1 MVICRSVNV
10 LDTLFWKLVPGNL
23 FWETCAEKLGNAEF
37 NLNSLY
43 PDLGELSLEAL
54 TQKTLNENFKTG
66 LLKRLKTLVKESV
79 DCHAICEHSVKGIV
93 QSLDICG
100 CQLRIF
106 NSEATLTTALYE
118 YVCDRDEVGSI
129 LIHHTSF
136 PDTDPPNI
144 SPIVEAKLTHD
155 YSETPVFTFRYPL
168 ISQMEVLGELVVHRE
183 EHENFDADTLDLLD
197 EIGTYCAI
205 GLRQM
210 RFLRVSQTQSVE
222 LKRLHQLQDTFLSTV
237 SYELR
242 IPLSNIKMS
251 SQMLG
256 LALRRSAEVNAL
268 ADAQTPFILE
278 APAYSKVSCYL
289 EVLQKECDREI
300 KLIQDLLDLQQLD
313 NETVSLLVSSIDI
326 PQWLTYVVNPFPKR
340 FQEHNINYSI
350 DIEPDLPAL
359 VCDQNSL
366 SRIMVELLNNAYRYT
381 PSGESIWIHV
391 FQKKNT
397 RSNSPTQLYLQVINS
412 GVEIPLE
419 ERSKVFGRFYRIP
432 RLDIRKLGGTGLGL
446 ALVKKLTLRLGGE
459 VKLESVGGATTF
471 TVILPFQSLRS

>member
-1 MVICRSVNV
+1 M
-10 LDTLFWKLVPGNL
+10 
-23 FWETCAEKLGNAEF
+23 
-37 NLNSLY
+37 
-43 PDLGELSLEAL
+43 EAS
-54 TQKTLNENFKTG
+54 TPKTLNEN
-66 LLKRLKTLVKESV
+66 LKTALLRQLQALVRESV

-93 QSLDICG
+93 QLLDICG

-106 NSEATLTTALYE
+106 NSEATLTTALYD
-118 YVCDRDEVGSI
+118 YVCDRDEVGSV
-129 LIHHTSF
+129 LVHHTRF

-144 SPIVEAKLTHD
+144 SPIVEAKLTRDHPD
-155 YSETPVFTFRYPL
+155 TPVFSFRYPL
-168 ISQMEVLGELVVHRE
+168 ISQMEVLGEFLVHRQGR
-183 EHENFDADTLDLLD
+183 ENFDEDVLDFLD
-197 EIGTYCAI
+197 QVGTYCSI

-222 LKRLHQLQDTFLSTV
+222 LKRLNQLQDIFLSTV

-251 SQMLG
+251 IQMLS
-256 LALRRSAEVNAL
+256 LALRRSGEPNAL
-268 ADAQTPFILE
+268 ADSEIPFILE
-278 APAYSKVSCYL
+278 APVYSRVSRYI
-289 EVLQKECDREI
+289 EVLQKECDRET

-313 NETVSLLVSSIDI
+313 NDTMSLLISSIDI
-326 PQWLTYVVNPFPKR
+326 PQWLSYVVKPFHKH
-340 FQEHNINYSI
+340 FQDYGFNYNIE
-350 DIEPDLPAL
+350 IEPGLPAL
-359 VCDQNSL
+359 MCDQISL

-381 PSGESIWIHV
+381 PSGENIRIHA

-397 RSNSPTQLYLQVINS
+397 RSNSPAQLHLQVINS

-419 ERSKVFGRFYRIP
+419 ERSKVFGKFYRIP

-471 TVILPFQSLRS
+471 TVILPFQWVRS

>member
-1 MVICRSVNV
+1 M
-10 LDTLFWKLVPGNL
+10 
-23 FWETCAEKLGNAEF
+23 
-37 NLNSLY
+37 
-43 PDLGELSLEAL
+43 EAS
-54 TQKTLNENFKTG
+54 TPKTLNEN
-66 LLKRLKTLVKESV
+66 LKTALLRQLQALVSESV

-93 QSLDICG
+93 KLLDVCG

-118 YVCDRDEVGSI
+118 YVCDRDEVGSA
-129 LIHHTSF
+129 LVHHTSF
-136 PDTDPPNI
+136 PDTDAPNI

-155 YSETPVFTFRYPL
+155 YPEPPVFTFRYPL

-183 EHENFDADTLDLLD
+183 ERENFDADVLDLLD
-197 EIGTYCAI
+197 QVGTYCAI

-222 LKRLHQLQDTFLSTV
+222 LKRLNQLQDTFLSTV

-251 SQMLG
+251 IQMLS
-256 LALRRSAEVNAL
+256 LALRRSDECDAL
-268 ADAQTPFILE
+268 ADAEAPFTLE
-278 APAYSKVSCYL
+278 APAYSKVSRYL
-289 EVLQKECDREI
+289 DVLKKECDRET

-313 NETVSLLVSSIDI
+313 NDTVSLLISAIDI
-326 PQWLTYVVNPFPKR
+326 PKWLAYVVNPFQKH
-340 FQEHNINYSI
+340 FQDYNFNYNI

-359 VCDQNSL
+359 MCDQISL

-381 PSGESIWIHV
+381 PSGENIRIHA
-391 FQKKNT
+391 FQKKDI
-397 RSNSPTQLYLQVINS
+397 RSNSPPQLHLQVINS

-419 ERSKVFGRFYRIP
+419 ERSKVFGKFYRIP

-471 TVILPFQSLRS
+471 TVILPFQSVRS